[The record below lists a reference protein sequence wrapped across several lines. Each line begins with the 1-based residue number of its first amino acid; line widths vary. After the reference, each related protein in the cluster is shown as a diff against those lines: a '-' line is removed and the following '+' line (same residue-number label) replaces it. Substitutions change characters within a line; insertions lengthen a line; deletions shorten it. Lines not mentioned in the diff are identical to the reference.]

1 MGSLKCGKCNVRP
14 SISAT
19 AARMAAIAQS
29 QKHGFEEGAKKKQE
43 KKSNI
48 EKKEKRKEGSRDRHK
63 K

>member
-29 QKHGFEEGAKKKQE
+29 QKHGFKEGAKKKPE
-43 KKSNI
+43 KKI
-48 EKKEKRKEGSRDRHK
+48 EHRKEKGRIKGQTK